1 MNNIHIFFLCFIMAL
16 NLISFSGYA
25 ITNNS
30 VNLIIAD
37 GAGTGSAFHQPTLI
51 SPENDS
57 ERTFKF
63 IINSGAGN
71 NKLKACLQLS
81 TNNFQDVWKT
91 FDQTQD
97 QTGWSRSFYESGN
110 TALFTLPAG
119 LQLEPGKTY
128 WWQTYALKEELWS
141 PASEVRTFSLANTM
155 MFEYVR
161 LVPNPA
167 VSRSQIRIYVRLAVD
182 ANITIRF
189 YNKLGREIDNLHTQ
203 ARGGADGNRFRH
215 NISEYATGVYFYVIE
230 ARSAL
235 GKEKITGQFAVV
247 D

>member
-1 MNNIHIFFLCFIMAL
+1 MNNIHMFFLCFIMAL

-30 VNLIIAD
+30 ENLIIGY
-37 GAGTGSAFHQPTLI
+37 GAGPGPAPDQPTLI

-57 ERTFKF
+57 EIAFKF
-63 IINSGAGN
+63 IINGGPGN
-71 NKLKACLQLS
+71 NKLKARLQLS

-110 TALFTLPAG
+110 IASFTLPAG

-128 WWQTYALKEELWS
+128 WWRTYALKGELWS

-155 MFEYVR
+155 VFEYVR
-161 LVPNPA
+161 FVPNPA
-167 VSRSQIRIYVRLAVD
+167 VSRSRIRIYVRLAVD
-182 ANITIRF
+182 ADITIRF
-189 YNKLGREIDNLHTQ
+189 YNKLGREIDILHAQ
-203 ARGGADGNRFRH
+203 ATDRADGNRFRH
-215 NISEYATGVYFYVIE
+215 NISGYASGIYFYVIE